1 MRPPLRILVIRRDNI
16 GDLICTTPLLHALR
30 CHFPEAKLSV
40 FVSSYNADVLNGNK
54 DVDEIFIF
62 LKRHQKSHGYRFFP
76 MLWKRWK
83 LVRTLRKRNF
93 DYILLANG
101 GWRYARHLKGTQTIG
116 FRERDQ
122 PDSRQPDVIVPLEEN
137 GIYEH
142 EVSKLA
148 RLGTTIGVPYEA
160 SVGPTHLFPDTT
172 LVEQKRKDL
181 LAVGWNPHQP
191 TIGLHISSRVPE
203 RLWPEE
209 LFVAFATRLMEQFNV
224 QILLFWSPGFENN
237 PMHPGDDNKAKRML
251 NQLQGHSVFPS
262 PTTEIPDLIASA
274 TLVDQMIC
282 CDGGAMHVA
291 AALKKPL
298 LAFFGP
304 SNIEAW
310 HPWQVAYVALRAP
323 SKLVK
328 DISLEEALAGFIQ
341 LQQLQEKKNQ

>member
-1 MRPPLRILVIRRDNI
+1 MPSPLRILVIRRDNI
-16 GDLICTTPLLHALR
+16 GDLICTTPLLHGLR
-30 CHFPEAKLSV
+30 SHFPEARISV
-40 FVSSYNADVLNGNK
+40 FASSYNVDVLNGNK

-62 LKRHQKSHGYRFFP
+62 LKRRQKSHGYGFFP

-83 LVRTLRKRNF
+83 LVRTLRKQHF

-101 GWRYARHLKGTQTIG
+101 GWRYARHLKGKQTIG

-122 PDSRQPDVIVPLEEN
+122 PDSRQPDVILPLEEN

-148 RLGTTIGVPYEA
+148 RLGTALGVPYEA
-160 SVGPTHLFPDTT
+160 SAGPTDLFPDTT
-172 LVEQKRKDL
+172 LVEQKQTSL

-203 RLWPEE
+203 RLWPEKK
-209 LFVAFATRLMEQFNV
+209 FVALAKKLIEHYGV
-224 QILLFWSPGFENN
+224 QILLLWSPGLENN
-237 PMHPGDDNKAKRML
+237 PMHPGDDAKAKRII
-251 NQLQGHSVFPS
+251 NELQGLPVFPS
-262 PTTEIPDLIASA
+262 PTTEIPDLIASTA
-274 TLVDQMIC
+274 LLDQMIC
-282 CDGGAMHVA
+282 SDGGAMHVA
-291 AALKKPL
+291 AGLKKPV

-310 HPWQVAYVALRAP
+310 HPWQVPYVALRAP

-328 DISLEEALAGFIQ
+328 DISLEEAFIGFIQ
-341 LQQLQEKKNQ
+341 LQTLKN